1 MAIMKF
7 KFQTSD
13 DCEEANDIIS
23 DHGIIARE
31 ETKHLLVVNLNDS
44 DDVEDILDDVGISYH
59 PIVY

>member
-1 MAIMKF
+1 MEIMKF

-31 ETKHLLVVNLNDS
+31 ETKHLLVVSLNDS
-44 DDVEDILDDVGISYH
+44 DDVEDILDDAGMSYH